1 MAVLSRVKKDPSDQR
16 RLIFAGILAIL
27 VSAPILVSLVRG
39 SGSVDY
45 DYSLLVGSHAAAMA
59 SSYVRVVAGKDVTT
73 KSGSQNSAAG
83 VAPEYQLAFEQSLGF
98 FDDIPNDLWISY
110 YQTRARKAEH
120 YRFPD
125 NPNSRMGDMQ
135 WTHHWNF
142 FNWDP

>member
-1 MAVLSRVKKDPSDQR
+1 MAVLLRVKRDPSDQR

-27 VSAPILVSLVRG
+27 VSASILVSLVRG

-45 DYSLLVGSHAAAMA
+45 DYSLLVGSPAAATA
-59 SSYVRVVAGKDVTT
+59 SSYVRVLAGKDVTT
-73 KSGSQNSAAG
+73 KSDSSRNSAAG

-98 FDDIPNDLWISY
+98 FDDIPNDLWINY
-110 YQTRARKAEH
+110 YQARARKAEH
-120 YRFPD
+120 YRFPN
-125 NPNSRMGDMQ
+125 NPNSRMG